1 MNVDLSD
8 DRQHVTVTGM
18 VTLPDGSITLFEA
31 ADLLQGLIAALN
43 EAGVAR
49 TVWKV
54 PEQKLTDAANRVIHM
69 RKAHQDKAWNDRYVA
84 QDIVMRVL
92 EACL

>member
-1 MNVDLSD
+1 MNVALTE
-8 DRQHVTVTGM
+8 DRQHVIVADLTP
-18 VTLPDGSITLFEA
+18 LPDGSITLFDA
-31 ADLLQGLIAALN
+31 ADLLQGLITALN

-49 TVWKV
+49 TAWKV
-54 PEQKLTDAANRVIHM
+54 PEQKLADAANRVVHL
-69 RKAHQDKAWNDRYVA
+69 RRAHQDKAWNDKYVA